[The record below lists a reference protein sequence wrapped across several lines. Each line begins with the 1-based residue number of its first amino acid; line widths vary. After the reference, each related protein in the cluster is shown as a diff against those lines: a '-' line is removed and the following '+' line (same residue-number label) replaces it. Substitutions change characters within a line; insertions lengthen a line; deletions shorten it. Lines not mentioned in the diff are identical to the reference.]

1 MNEYQL
7 RSSWQSKNSCLNTP
21 GIVENQRE
29 QQILHFAGRIAIL
42 QIRPQYRYANIR
54 ILQQS
59 PEELKSAMSTA
70 EHNHVEAS
78 APQFTCPMH
87 PEVVR
92 DQAGDCP
99 SCGMALEPMGIVQ
112 GDEPN
117 HELIDFTRRFWS
129 GVALGIPVIFLAMAP
144 HVGFSLDSLVPPRVS
159 AWLQLVLTTPIFFWC
174 GWPFL
179 KRGWASLQNRS
190 LNMFTL
196 IATGTSAAY
205 LFSTGAVICPEIFSS
220 GFQANEN
227 FGNVYFES
235 TVGIVVLVLLGQIME
250 QKALERTGN
259 AIKGLLDL
267 MPKKARKLC
276 HGNYHEVLL
285 ESVDVGD
292 LVQVRPGESIPLD
305 SVVESGESGVD
316 ESWLTGESMPVSK
329 STGDPVKSGTMNGNG
344 TLIFRVEYKH
354 DQSTLSQVVRMVAEA
369 QRSRA
374 PSQRLADKVSAW
386 FVPLVIAISILA
398 FLLWLVWGPPPV
410 FAFAVLVAVSV
421 LIIACPCALGLATPM
436 SIMVAV
442 GRGAQTGVLVKDAQ
456 ALEQFFSVDTLVVD
470 KTGTLTTGKPAVT
483 DIETNGSVREEEL
496 LQLAAA
502 VEIASEHPL
511 ASSIVNAAEARGLQ
525 IPEANHFE
533 AVAGMGVKGEVNGRS
548 VLIGSAEFL
557 RKNQCD
563 LKRCEP
569 VAEQLLDQGKTVV
582 FVAID
587 NVASG
592 VISVSDSIKAS
603 TKPALDQLRNKGL
616 GIVMLTGD
624 NAKTAHAVAAQLDI
638 SEVHAG
644 LLPDEKAKVIAE
656 IQSRG
661 HCVAMAGDGIND
673 AVALSAADVGIAMS
687 TGSDIAVQSA
697 GITIL
702 NGDLKGIVHARNLSA
717 GTMKNIRQNLFLAFA
732 YNGIS
737 IPIAAGIL
745 YPAFG
750 ILLSPIIA
758 AGAMSLSSVSVISNA
773 LRLRKAKI

>member
-1 MNEYQL
+1 M
-7 RSSWQSKNSCLNTP
+7 
-21 GIVENQRE
+21 
-29 QQILHFAGRIAIL
+29 
-42 QIRPQYRYANIR
+42 
-54 ILQQS
+54 
-59 PEELKSAMSTA
+59 
-70 EHNHVEAS
+70 
-78 APQFTCPMH
+78 
-87 PEVVR
+87 
-92 DQAGDCP
+92 
-99 SCGMALEPMGIVQ
+99 
-112 GDEPN
+112 
-117 HELIDFTRRFWS
+117 
-129 GVALGIPVIFLAMAP
+129 
-144 HVGFSLDSLVPPRVS
+144 
-159 AWLQLVLTTPIFFWC
+159 
-174 GWPFL
+174 
-179 KRGWASLQNRS
+179 
-190 LNMFTL
+190 
-196 IATGTSAAY
+196 
-205 LFSTGAVICPEIFSS
+205 
-220 GFQANEN
+220 
-227 FGNVYFES
+227 
-235 TVGIVVLVLLGQIME
+235 
-250 QKALERTGN
+250 
-259 AIKGLLDL
+259 
-267 MPKKARKLC
+267 
-276 HGNYHEVLL
+276 LL
-285 ESVDVGD
+285 ESVDIGD

-305 SVVESGESGVD
+305 GIVESGESGVD

-344 TLIFRVEYKH
+344 TLIFKVAHKH
-354 DQSTLSQVVRMVAEA
+354 DQSMLSQVVRMVAEA

-456 ALEQFFSVDTLVVD
+456 ALEQFSSVDTLVVD

-511 ASSIVNAAEARGLQ
+511 ASSIVNAAQARGIQ
-525 IPEANHFE
+525 IPDVIYFE
-533 AVAGMGVKGEVNGRS
+533 AITGMGVKGEVNGRS
-548 VLIGSAEFL
+548 VLVGNAEFL
-557 RKNQCD
+557 RKNKCD
-563 LKRCEP
+563 LNHCEP
-569 VAEQLLDQGKTVV
+569 VAERLLDQGKTVV

-587 NVASG
+587 NVTSG

-745 YPAFG
+745 YPALG

>member
-1 MNEYQL
+1 
-7 RSSWQSKNSCLNTP
+7 
-21 GIVENQRE
+21 
-29 QQILHFAGRIAIL
+29 
-42 QIRPQYRYANIR
+42 
-54 ILQQS
+54 
-59 PEELKSAMSTA
+59 MSTA
-70 EHNHVEAS
+70 EHNLDEAS

-87 PEVVR
+87 PEIVR

-129 GVALGIPVIFLAMAP
+129 GVALGVPVIFLAMAP
-144 HVGFSLDSLVPPRVS
+144 HVGFSLDTLVSPRAS
-159 AWLQLVLTTPIFFWC
+159 AWLQLALTTPIFFWC

-205 LFSTGAVICPEIFSS
+205 LFSAGAVICPEIFSS

-227 FGNVYFES
+227 FSNVYFES

-250 QKALERTGN
+250 QKALERTGS

-285 ESVDVGD
+285 ESVDIGD

-305 SVVESGESGVD
+305 GVVESGESSVD

-344 TLIFRVEYKH
+344 TLIFKVEHKH

-410 FAFAVLVAVSV
+410 LAFAVLVAVSV

-456 ALEQFFSVDTLVVD
+456 ALEQFSSVDTLVVD

-511 ASSIVNAAEARGLQ
+511 ASSIVNATQARGIQ
-525 IPEANHFE
+525 FPEANHFE

-548 VLIGSAEFL
+548 VLIGNAEFL
-557 RKNQCD
+557 RKNKCD
-563 LKRCEP
+563 LNHCEP
-569 VAEQLLDQGKTVV
+569 VAERLLDQGKAVV

-587 NVASG
+587 NVTSG

-603 TKPALDQLRNKGL
+603 TKPALDQLRSKGL

-745 YPAFG
+745 YPALG

>member
-1 MNEYQL
+1 MQ
-7 RSSWQSKNSCLNTP
+7 
-21 GIVENQRE
+21 QR
-29 QQILHFAGRIAIL
+29 
-42 QIRPQYRYANIR
+42 
-54 ILQQS
+54 
-59 PEELKSAMSTA
+59 PEELKLAMSTA
-70 EHNHVEAS
+70 EHNLDEAS

-87 PEVVR
+87 PEIVR

-129 GVALGIPVIFLAMAP
+129 GVALGVPVIFLAMAP
-144 HVGFSLDSLVPPRVS
+144 HVGFSLDTLVSPRAS

-205 LFSTGAVICPEIFSS
+205 LFSAGAVICPEIFSS

-227 FGNVYFES
+227 FSNVYFES

-250 QKALERTGN
+250 QKALERTGS

-285 ESVDVGD
+285 ESVDIGD

-305 SVVESGESGVD
+305 GVVESGESGVD

-344 TLIFRVEYKH
+344 TLIFRVEHKH

-398 FLLWLVWGPPPV
+398 FLLWLIWGPPPV
-410 FAFAVLVAVSV
+410 LAFAVLVAVSV

-456 ALEQFFSVDTLVVD
+456 ALEQFSSVDTLVVD
-470 KTGTLTTGKPAVT
+470 KTGTLTRGKPAVT

-511 ASSIVNAAEARGLQ
+511 ASSIVNAAQARGIQ
-525 IPEANHFE
+525 IPEVNHFE
-533 AVAGMGVKGEVNGRS
+533 AIAGMGVKGEVNGRS
-548 VLIGSAEFL
+548 VLIGNAEFL
-557 RKNQCD
+557 RKNKCD
-563 LKRCEP
+563 LNHCEP
-569 VAEQLLDQGKTVV
+569 VAERLLDQGKAVV

-587 NVASG
+587 NVTSG

-603 TKPALDQLRNKGL
+603 TKPALDQLISKGL

-745 YPAFG
+745 YPALG